1 MASID
6 GSKITENIMLAKLNN
21 SKLNHVKFEQKKKIH
36 HHSRLI
42 VEGLEALPCMVR
54 PKSLVYL

>member
-21 SKLNHVKFEQKKKIH
+21 SKLNHVKFEQKKKYII
-36 HHSRLI
+36 I
-42 VEGLEALPCMVR
+42 VD
-54 PKSLVYL
+54 